1 MIKYYG
7 LWTFFIGEDIME
19 SFSRFASKLGKDLN
33 INKGTVGSRD
43 SYDRTRIDR
52 DYDRRR
58 TTQSPVSIEQVKDA
72 VTDCN
77 EKQLDVIQ
85 DFLYDERANRDSS
98 DKEILRAVDSNA
110 KLLNKNYRLLSDIR
124 DDLDSEEKFDF
135 KSLSEEN
142 KEEILEAVFSN
153 NDILKLLKEELIDK
167 RAEEVKAEEENIF
180 DKAAAEKAFIDM
192 EDHVHKEAIKCYRNV
207 QEVIV
212 EQDAQTF
219 GKLNKGLNILKALIA
234 VTLAFGIANLAFII
248 CWFFRIIP

>member
-1 MIKYYG
+1 
-7 LWTFFIGEDIME
+7 ME
-19 SFSRFASKLGKDLN
+19 SFSRFASKFGKDLG
-33 INKGTVGSRD
+33 INKGTSGSRD
-43 SYDRTRIDR
+43 SYDRLRTDR

-58 TTQSPVSIEQVKDA
+58 TASGTVSIEQVKDA

-110 KLLNKNYRLLSDIR
+110 KILNKNYRLLSDLR
-124 DDLDSEEKFDF
+124 DDLDSEDKVDI
-135 KSLSEEN
+135 KSLSEAN
-142 KEEILEAVFSN
+142 KDEILEAVFSN

-167 RAEEVKAEEENIF
+167 KADEDREKEDNVF
-180 DKAAAEKAFIDM
+180 DKAAAEKAFIDL

-207 QEVIV
+207 QEVIT
-212 EQDAQTF
+212 EQDSQTF
-219 GKLNKGLNILKALIA
+219 GKLNKGISALKVLIA
-234 VTLAFGIANLAFII
+234 MTLVFGIANLAFIV

>member
-1 MIKYYG
+1 
-7 LWTFFIGEDIME
+7 ME
-19 SFSRFASKLGKDLN
+19 SFSRFASKLGKDLS
-33 INKGTVGSRD
+33 INKGTSLNREG
-43 SYDRTRIDR
+43 YDRTRIER

-58 TTQSPVSIEQVKDA
+58 TVSNPASIEQIKDA

-98 DKEILRAVDSNA
+98 DKEILRAVDSNS

-124 DDLDSEEKFDF
+124 DDLDSEEKFDY
-135 KSLSEEN
+135 KSLSETN

-167 RAEEVKAEEENIF
+167 KEEEEKEKEDNLF

-192 EDHVHKEAIKCYRNV
+192 EDHVHKEAVKCYRNV
-207 QEVIV
+207 QEAIV

-219 GKLNKGLNILKALIA
+219 GKLNRGMNILKALIA
-234 VTLAFGIANLAFII
+234 VTLVFGIANLAFIV